1 MSTTAKAE
9 EPRGNAEPGGRRHGR
24 RVLATCGLAHFAHDG
39 FSDTIYLLLPVWAEA
54 FGLSHAQVGILKT
67 VFSGSLASSQLP
79 AGLIAER
86 WGARWVLV
94 ISTLVVGA
102 AFMALGLAGG
112 FAGLAILLCFAGLAS
127 GAQHT
132 LSSTLVAEAYRAG
145 RLRAALGTY
154 NFTGD
159 LGKVAAPVLV
169 AGGIALVGWRESSFA
184 LGAFGC
190 LVGIGL
196 FVALKRLGAGDAPRR
211 KPTGAR
217 GFQFGDWGVADRS
230 GFRLLVVIGMLDGAV
245 RTGFLTFLPF
255 LLIAKGAG
263 VGTVGLALALTLGG
277 GAAGKLACG
286 FLAERIGVTRT
297 VVLTEF
303 ATGAGILALL
313 PLPLGGALILLPLV
327 GLALN
332 GTSSALYGTVPEF
345 ASPGRQS
352 RIFGLFYTLSI
363 GASAVAPVLCG
374 LLSDLAGV
382 PVTLAAVA
390 IAALAPI
397 PLCPLLARSIKSA

>member
-1 MSTTAKAE
+1 MTTTAKAGE
-9 EPRGNAEPGGRRHGR
+9 PVGNSAPRGRSHGR
-24 RVLATCGLAHFAHDG
+24 RVLAACGLAHFTHDG
-39 FSDTIYLLLPVWAEA
+39 FSDTIYLLLPVWAES

-79 AGLIAER
+79 AGLLAER

-94 ISTLVVGA
+94 ISTLVVGL

-112 FAGLAILLCFAGLAS
+112 FASLAVLLCCAGLAS

-132 LSSTLVAEAYRAG
+132 LSSTLVAEAYREG

-169 AGGIALVGWRESSFA
+169 AGGIALMGWRASSLA

-190 LVGIGL
+190 VVGIGL
-196 FVALKRLGAGDAPRR
+196 FIALKRLGTGDAPRG
-211 KPTGAR
+211 KPTSTR
-217 GFQFGDWGVADRS
+217 GFRFGDWGVTDRA
-230 GFRLLVVIGMLDGAV
+230 GFRLLAAIGMLDGAV

-297 VVLTEF
+297 VVLTEL

-313 PLPLGGALILLPLV
+313 AVPLVGAMMLLPLV

-345 ASPGRQS
+345 AAPGRQS
-352 RIFGLFYTLSI
+352 RIFGLFYTLTI
-363 GASAVAPVLCG
+363 GASAAAPVLCG

-382 PVTLAAVA
+382 PVTLAVVAV
-390 IAALAPI
+390 AALAPI
-397 PLCPLLARSIKSA
+397 PLCPLLARSLRSA

>member
-1 MSTTAKAE
+1 
-9 EPRGNAEPGGRRHGR
+9 
-24 RVLATCGLAHFAHDG
+24 LAHFAHDG

-67 VFSGSLASSQLP
+67 LFSGSLASSQLP
-79 AGLIAER
+79 AGLLAER

-94 ISTLVVGA
+94 LSTIVVGL
-102 AFMALGLAGG
+102 AFMTLGLAGG
-112 FAGLAILLCFAGLAS
+112 FASLAILLCCAGLAS

-132 LSSTLVAEAYRAG
+132 LASTLVAEAYREG

-169 AGGIALVGWRESSFA
+169 AGGIALMGWRASSVA

-190 LVGIGL
+190 VVGIGL
-196 FVALKRLGAGDAPRR
+196 FIVLKRLGTGDAPPG
-211 KPTGAR
+211 KP
-217 GFQFGDWGVADRS
+217 VA
-230 GFRLLVVIGMLDGAV
+230 IGMLDGAV
-245 RTGFLTFLPF
+245 RVGFLTFLPF

-313 PLPLGGALILLPLV
+313 PLPLIGDLILLPLV

-345 ASPGRQS
+345 AAPGKQS
-352 RIFGLFYTLSI
+352 HTLSI

-382 PVTLAAVA
+382 PVTLAVVAV
-390 IAALAPI
+390 AALAPI
-397 PLCPLLARSIKSA
+397 PLCPLLARSIRAA

>member
-1 MSTTAKAE
+1 MTTTVKTE
-9 EPRGNAEPGGRRHGR
+9 GPVGNSEPRGRGHGR
-24 RVLATCGLAHFAHDG
+24 RVLAACGLAHFAHDG
-39 FSDTIYLLLPVWAEA
+39 FSDTIYLLLPVWAEN
-54 FGLSHAQVGILKT
+54 FGLSHAEVGILKT

-79 AGLIAER
+79 AGLLAER

-102 AFMALGLAGG
+102 SFMALGLAGG
-112 FAGLAILLCFAGLAS
+112 FIGLAALLCCAGVAS

-132 LSSTLVAEAYRAG
+132 LSSTLVAEAYRDG

-159 LGKVAAPVLV
+159 LGKVAAPVLM
-169 AGGIALVGWRESSFA
+169 AGGIALMGWRASSLA

-190 LVGIGL
+190 VVGIGL
-196 FVALKRLGAGDAPRR
+196 FIALKRLGTGDAPRG
-211 KPTGAR
+211 KSALTR
-217 GFQFGDWGVADRS
+217 GFRFGDWGVADRS
-230 GFRLLVVIGMLDGAV
+230 GFRLLAAIGMLDGAV
-245 RTGFLTFLPF
+245 RIGFLTFLPF

-263 VGTVGLALALTLGG
+263 VETVGLALALTLGG

-286 FLAERIGVTRT
+286 FLAERIGVIRT
-297 VVLTEF
+297 VVLTEL

-313 PLPLGGALILLPLV
+313 AVPLAGALMLLPLV

-345 ASPGRQS
+345 AAPGRQS
-352 RIFGLFYTLSI
+352 RIFGLFYTLTI
-363 GASAVAPVLCG
+363 GASAIAPVLCG

-382 PVTLAAVA
+382 PVTLAVVA
-390 IAALAPI
+390 MAALAPI
-397 PLCPLLARSIKSA
+397 PLCPLLARSIR

>member
-1 MSTTAKAE
+1 MATTAKADE
-9 EPRGNAEPGGRRHGR
+9 PAGKSGPRGPGHGR
-24 RVLATCGLAHFAHDG
+24 RVLAACGLAHFAHDG
-39 FSDTIYLLLPVWAEA
+39 FSDTIYLLLPVWAEV

-67 VFSGSLASSQLP
+67 LFSGSLASSQLP
-79 AGLIAER
+79 AGLLAER

-94 ISTLVVGA
+94 LSTFVVGL
-102 AFMALGLAGG
+102 AFMTLGLAAG
-112 FAGLAILLCFAGLAS
+112 FAGLAVLLCCAGLAS

-169 AGGIALVGWRESSFA
+169 AGGIALMGWRASSVA

-190 LVGIGL
+190 VVGIGL
-196 FVALKRLGAGDAPRR
+196 FIVLKRLGTGDAPPG
-211 KPTGAR
+211 KPAVTR
-217 GFQFGDWGVADRS
+217 EFRFGDWGVTDRA
-230 GFRLLVVIGMLDGAV
+230 GFRLLAAIGMLDGAV
-245 RTGFLTFLPF
+245 HTGFLTFLPF